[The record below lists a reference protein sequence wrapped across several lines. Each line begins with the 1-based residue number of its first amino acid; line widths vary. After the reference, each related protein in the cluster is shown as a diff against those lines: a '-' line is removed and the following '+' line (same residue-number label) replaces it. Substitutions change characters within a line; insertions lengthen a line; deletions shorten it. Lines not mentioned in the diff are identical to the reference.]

1 MAGHSTTEWVYVGVV
16 IALLVWVGAESW
28 RVEHT
33 LEFAPPNSETVRV
46 IGQQWF
52 WSFQHAD
59 GTQEVNEVHL
69 KTNIPYRFE
78 IVSND
83 VIHDF
88 AVPDF
93 AILLDA
99 VPGRVNSMWNV
110 FDKPGEYLVECR
122 EYCGQGHHTMRA
134 KLFVEPNNGTGP
146 ITASNAGG
154 EGGQVSRGTGFETIV
169 KPGTNNTVTQGTGFE
184 RVIKPAE
191 LGQNS
196 SSSTN
201 ASSSSAAAGGG
212 GGGGNGTAAAG
223 GPSVALSIPSGASV
237 EGNPSYSPDKIT
249 AKKGDVI
256 TVTNNDNAVHTVTS
270 GATPDDP
277 QNAKL
282 FDTSMIMQGK
292 TAQIKTASLAPG
304 DYPFHCTVHPYMKGT
319 LTITG

>member
-28 RVEHT
+28 RVEHS

-110 FDKPGEYLVECR
+110 FDKPGEYLIECR

-134 KLFVEPNNGTGP
+134 KLFVEPNVNGTGP
-146 ITASNAGG
+146 VTASNAGG

-169 KPGTNNTVTQGTGFE
+169 KPGTNATVTQGTGFE

-196 SSSTN
+196 SSS
-201 ASSSSAAAGGG
+201 
-212 GGGGNGTAAAG
+212 AAAG
-223 GPSVALSIPSGASV
+223 GPSVALAIPSGASV

-249 AKKGDVI
+249 AKKGDII

>member
-1 MAGHSTTEWVYVGVV
+1 MGHSTTEWAFVGVV
-16 IALLVWVGAESW
+16 VALLVWVGAESW

-59 GTQEVNEVHL
+59 GKQEVNEVHL
-69 KTNIPYRFE
+69 KANVPYRFE

-99 VPGRVNSMWNV
+99 VPGRVNTMWNV

-122 EYCGQGHHTMRA
+122 EYCGQQHQTMRA
-134 KLFVEPNNGTGP
+134 KLFVEPNNDTNTAIPALNNGAQPPAISTGTGYQS
-146 ITASNAGG
+146 I
-154 EGGQVSRGTGFETIV
+154 I
-169 KPGTNNTVTQGTGFE
+169 KPGTNATVTQGTGYE

-191 LGQNS
+191 MTQNTS
-196 SSSTN
+196 NTSAGSPSATNSTN
-201 ASSSSAAAGGG
+201 STSSGA
-212 GGGGNGTAAAG
+212 T
-223 GPSVALSIPSGASV
+223 GPSIALSIPTGAST
-237 EGNPSYSPDKIT
+237 EGNPSYAPVKLT
-249 AKKGDVI
+249 VKKGDVV
-256 TVTNNDNAVHTVTS
+256 TVTNDDAAPHTATN

-277 QNAKL
+277 QTAKS
-282 FDTSMIMQGK
+282 FDTSIIMPGK
-292 TAQIKTASLAPG
+292 STQIKTASLAPG
-304 DYPFHCTVHPYMKGT
+304 DYPYHCTVHPYMKGT
-319 LTITG
+319 LTVKA

>member
-1 MAGHSTTEWVYVGVV
+1 VGHSTTEWAYVGVV

-69 KTNIPYRFE
+69 KENVPYRFE

-93 AILLDA
+93 SILLDA
-99 VPGRVNSMWNV
+99 VPGRVNTMWNV
-110 FDKPGEYLVECR
+110 FDKPGEYLIECR
-122 EYCGQGHHTMRA
+122 EYCGQQHQTMRA
-134 KLFVEPNNGTGP
+134 KLFVEPGNGTTNAIPALNNGAQP
-146 ITASNAGG
+146 PS
-154 EGGQVSRGTGFETIV
+154 VSTGTGFETVI
-169 KPGTNNTVTQGTGFE
+169 KPGSNATVTTGTGFE
-184 RVIKPAE
+184 RVIKPSE
-191 LGQNS
+191 QIQNKS
-196 SSSTN
+196 NTSAAGPSSTTN
-201 ASSSSAAAGGG
+201 STS
-212 GGGGNGTAAAG
+212 TAAG
-223 GPSVALSIPSGASV
+223 GPSVALSIPAGAST
-237 EGNPSYSPDKIT
+237 EGNPAYAPATLT

-256 TVTNNDNAVHTVTS
+256 TVTNTDTAPHTATN

-282 FDTSMIMQGK
+282 FDTSLILPGK
-292 TAQIKTASLAPG
+292 SAQIKTASLAPG

-319 LTITG
+319 LTIKG